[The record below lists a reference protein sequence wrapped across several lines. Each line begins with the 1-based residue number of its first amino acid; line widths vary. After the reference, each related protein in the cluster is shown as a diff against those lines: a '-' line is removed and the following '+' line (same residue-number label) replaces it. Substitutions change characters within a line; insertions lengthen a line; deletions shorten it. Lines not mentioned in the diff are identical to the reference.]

1 MHILIYSQCLL
12 QKLAF
17 TYNKLLTKV
26 LTDLDVHGINI
37 NTSQTTEWHEITGA
51 TIYTLSVKLLQR
63 SIDLRVPDP
72 GLGL

>member
-1 MHILIYSQCLL
+1 MSSVSLAIISNYMHILIYSQCLL

-37 NTSQTTEWHEITGA
+37 NTSQTTE
-51 TIYTLSVKLLQR
+51 
-63 SIDLRVPDP
+63 
-72 GLGL
+72 